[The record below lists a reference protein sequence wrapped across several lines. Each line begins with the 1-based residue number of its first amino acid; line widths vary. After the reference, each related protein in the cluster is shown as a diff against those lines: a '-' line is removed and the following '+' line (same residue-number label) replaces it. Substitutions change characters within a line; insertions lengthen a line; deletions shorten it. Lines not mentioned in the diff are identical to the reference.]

1 MWTEDF
7 LYLES
12 VPRRQRQPFW
22 FRFSLQLITKRF
34 PLLWHCIKGQLK
46 SEEKEQKTQGNWPQ
60 HPLTLTIREKTH
72 YEDIIMCLG
81 ITVKSLPLK
90 QWQLF
95 CLFQKTGKV
104 TEEVFECHWWDGWMA
119 SPTQWMWVWVGSRS
133 WWWTGRPGAL
143 QSMGLQKVTK
153 SWTQL
158 NWTE

>member
-12 VPRRQRQPFW
+12 VPRRHRQPFW

-46 SEEKEQKTQGNWPQ
+46 SEEKEQKTQGNGPQ

-72 YEDIIMCLG
+72 YEDLIMCLG
-81 ITVKSLPLK
+81 ITVKSLPSE

-95 CLFQKTGKV
+95 CLFQKSGKV

-143 QSMGLQKVTK
+143 QSMGLQKVAK
-153 SWTQL
+153 SRTQL